1 MLQKI
6 LGKVQFALFNAGNS
20 VIGGCAPASCACN
33 EARETKLEKAIGFAC
48 EHGINYRQPMVRW
61 MLGRGE
67 GRL

>member
-6 LGKVQFALFNAGNS
+6 LGKVQFALFRAGNPT
-20 VIGGCAPASCACN
+20 VCESCACN
-33 EARETKLEKAIGFAC
+33 EARETKLEKTIGFAR

-67 GRL
+67 